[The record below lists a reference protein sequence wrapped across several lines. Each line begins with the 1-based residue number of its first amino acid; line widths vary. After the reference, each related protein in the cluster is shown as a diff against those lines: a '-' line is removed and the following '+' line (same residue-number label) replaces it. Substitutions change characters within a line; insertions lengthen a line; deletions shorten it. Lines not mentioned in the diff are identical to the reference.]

1 MYYIFISFLPFW
13 TSIHNTIQCL
23 CTISPAPCPRIS
35 CASSIS
41 QSAPTGLPL
50 VFSRFFQT
58 GTMAYEI
65 MHLTGQARLWE
76 TELWECQTPSFQ
88 MFVENLRKV
97 FGHDSAH
104 PAAAG
109 KLLALR
115 QGQRSEMDYSVEFHI
130 VASRNGWPEALLDDA
145 FLHKL
150 ADYIK
155 DMLIAYD
162 RPLMV

>member
-1 MYYIFISFLPFW
+1 
-13 TSIHNTIQCL
+13 
-23 CTISPAPCPRIS
+23 
-35 CASSIS
+35 
-41 QSAPTGLPL
+41 
-50 VFSRFFQT
+50 
-58 GTMAYEI
+58 
-65 MHLTGQARLWE
+65 
-76 TELWECQTPSFQ
+76 

-109 KLLALR
+109 KLLAQR

-130 VASRNGWPEALLDDA
+130 VASQNGWPEVLLADA
-145 FLHKL
+145 FLHNL